1 VEKRNQA
8 LPAEIGPVAGAV
20 VLFGWLAGAVL
31 RGATM
36 ALDGAARNAIHAWAS
51 PWLTA
56 AMLAITRL
64 GEPEILI
71 PLGALL
77 VWRLFSTGR
86 QRAAW
91 LFLAAAIGGEALD
104 QTLKLVYHRV
114 RPQAFFGYA
123 QPGGYGFPSG
133 HAMMSCCFYGVAAA
147 ILTPRIRRRAGR
159 VLAWTAVGLLAAALG
174 LSRLY
179 LGVHYPSDVLAG
191 YLAGAIWAR
200 AVFIGFELRPRR
212 AGPTKGSSRWR
223 RWGRRAAG

>member
-1 VEKRNQA
+1 VEKRNQTLTA
-8 LPAEIGPVAGAV
+8 GIGSAAGAV
-20 VLFGWLAGAVL
+20 LLFGWLAGAVL
-31 RGATM
+31 RGETM
-36 ALDGAARNAIHAWAS
+36 ALDSAARNAVHAWAS

-56 AMLAITRL
+56 ALRAITSL

-91 LFLAAAIGGEALD
+91 LLLAAAIGGEVLD

-114 RPQAFFGYA
+114 RPEAFFGYA

-147 ILTPRIRRRAGR
+147 ILTARIGWRGR
-159 VLAWTAVGLLAAALG
+159 VLAWAMVGLLAAALG
-174 LSRLY
+174 FSRVY
-179 LGVHYPSDVLAG
+179 LGVHYPTDVLAG
-191 YLAGAIWAR
+191 YLAGAIWAA
-200 AVFIGFELRPRR
+200 AVRIGFELRLRR
-212 AGPTKGSSRWR
+212 AGPTKGSSGWR